1 MAVVFRIN
9 DYGADVRVS
18 ITQDGAAQDISQYTT
33 LQMIFRHTRTGTTK
47 TRTAAFLTD
56 GADGYIHYTLASG
69 DLDRAGEWQ
78 LRGHIAKT
86 DAEHSSEWE
95 IFTVTA

>member
-33 LQMIFRHTRTGTTK
+33 LQMVFRHTRTGTTK
-47 TRTAAFLTD
+47 ERTAAFLTD

-78 LRGHIAKT
+78 VRARVVKS
-86 DAEHSSEWE
+86 DADHRSEWE
-95 IFTVTA
+95 SFTVTA